1 MLRFFRINDPYRL
14 LGVLLILIIVS
25 LPFFIQPADQTIQEL
40 KSIVV
45 GESLHAGKSL
55 YIRLIDDMAP
65 FSAWFSNA
73 TYVLFGHSIL
83 GRHILSFLIIFFQSA
98 FFSKALVQHKVY
110 NENTY
115 LPALIF
121 GLLAF
126 YSFDLL
132 SLSPELLASTL
143 LVFALNNLFKEIEF
157 KVQQD
162 EIILNM
168 GIYIGLASLFIFSYS
183 AFLFGALLILILFTR
198 ITFRR
203 AALLIFGFLLPHA
216 LIASFYFFWN
226 HQGNLVQYFYEP
238 NFTWQS
244 LRLVSLKSV
253 FLLGLIPIV
262 YLLLSLFRLNREAH
276 FTKYQSQLL
285 QVMFLWILIGSVQL
299 VFTREFTPHSLF
311 PLIPPL
317 TYFIS
322 HYLLLIRRKRI
333 AEMMLWLFV
342 LGLVITSWTARNGLI
357 SAVKY
362 NALYLAGSP
371 YESIV
376 KGKRILILENDLAIY
391 KQNKMASYFF
401 NWPLSRNI
409 FVNSDYVENVTLIDQ
424 SFQQDPPD
432 VIIDKDNLMKP
443 VLERIPRL
451 KLLYKRD
458 GSFYYKI
465 SN

>member
-45 GESLHAGKSL
+45 GESLHVGKSL

-65 FSAWFSNA
+65 FSAWFSN
-73 TYVLFGHSIL
+73 TMFVLFGHSIL
-83 GRHILSFLIIFFQSA
+83 ARHILSFLIIFFQAA
-98 FFSKALVQHKVY
+98 FFSKVLVQRKVY

-183 AFLFGALLILILFTR
+183 VFLFGALLILILFTR

-203 AALLIFGFLLPHA
+203 ACLLIFGFILPHA
-216 LIASFYFFWN
+216 LIASFYFFWKQKVRRRGLN
-226 HQGNLVQYFYEP
+226 KRRPSWDLQPMVLSKCHQV
-238 NFTWQS
+238 
-244 LRLVSLKSV
+244 LR
-253 FLLGLIPIV
+253 
-262 YLLLSLFRLNREAH
+262 
-276 FTKYQSQLL
+276 
-285 QVMFLWILIGSVQL
+285 
-299 VFTREFTPHSLF
+299 
-311 PLIPPL
+311 
-317 TYFIS
+317 FI
-322 HYLLLIRRKRI
+322 
-333 AEMMLWLFV
+333 
-342 LGLVITSWTARNGLI
+342 T
-357 SAVKY
+357 
-362 NALYLAGSP
+362 
-371 YESIV
+371 
-376 KGKRILILENDLAIY
+376 
-391 KQNKMASYFF
+391 
-401 NWPLSRNI
+401 
-409 FVNSDYVENVTLIDQ
+409 
-424 SFQQDPPD
+424 
-432 VIIDKDNLMKP
+432 
-443 VLERIPRL
+443 
-451 KLLYKRD
+451 
-458 GSFYYKI
+458 
-465 SN
+465 